1 MQQEVSQHASSSQ
14 EPYEPL
20 LLTIPQVAKSLGISR
35 AMVYALLAKNE
46 GPPVIRLGRSV
57 RVSAASLRRWVEE
70 QEGEQQMK

>member
-1 MQQEVSQHASSSQ
+1 MQQEISQHDSSQ
-14 EPYEPL
+14 EPSQPL

-35 AMVYALLAKNE
+35 AMVYTLLAKNE

-70 QEGEQQMK
+70 QENEQCLK

>member
-1 MQQEVSQHASSSQ
+1 MQQEVSQHDSSQ

-35 AMVYALLAKNE
+35 ALVYTLLAKNE
-46 GPPVIRLGRSV
+46 GPPVIRFGRSV

-70 QEGEQQMK
+70 QEGEQHMK

>member
-1 MQQEVSQHASSSQ
+1 MQEEITQHDSSQ
-14 EPYEPL
+14 ELSQPL

-70 QEGEQQMK
+70 QESEQHLN